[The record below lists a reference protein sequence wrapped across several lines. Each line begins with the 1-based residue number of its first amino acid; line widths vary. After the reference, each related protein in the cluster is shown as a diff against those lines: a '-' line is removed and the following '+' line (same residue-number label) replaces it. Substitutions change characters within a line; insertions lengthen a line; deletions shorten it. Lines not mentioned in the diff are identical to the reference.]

1 MAINNWQPVLTSAL
15 NYLQSFAYLGNSEIL
30 LQKVFGDQVSFDRLL
45 DGWQWGQFLS
55 LPTLRFVPT
64 AQINDAQGAFAANA
78 NTLYLSEELLTQ
90 GNVFTL
96 TQVFLEEYGHYL
108 DSQLNHEDTPGDE
121 GEYFA
126 AVVMGQPL
134 SDLDIL
140 RLQSENDW
148 AIVTLDGQPTVIE
161 QSGFNIVQITNNSFD
176 DGVNSLFDPLA
187 SGRYSND
194 TDNNG
199 DKLKVSGNKI
209 TWESDHGIYLFDSFI
224 PRSLD
229 FYGGNPQING
239 DSVVWDHGYL
249 GNGISL
255 YKTGWHTPQ
264 LLPSHYVGGNN
275 PQVYDGKVVWQNGQ
289 GEDAHIFFYDGFTTI
304 ALSDLPESRS
314 FFNHS
319 PRIYGSNIVWSSG
332 NWYWLGDNPQIHHAQ
347 IYWYNGE
354 RTVQLTNSP
363 FFNSSPV
370 VSEQIIAWTTLGYN
384 ELGWGISSF
393 DENNGFS
400 EVHIYDINTSQTT
413 QISSASPIR
422 DLQVSGRNTV
432 WQEGSNEDAATTI
445 MFYDGTTVI
454 NLSNTK
460 LGGEFDSNPK
470 LFGNKVVWE
479 RWDGIDYEIMYY
491 DGNGTL
497 QVTNNNRDDRY
508 PQVSD
513 EIVAWTG
520 YDDNDWEIYQTYIG
534 QDNGLRDKLTTTL
547 IRFQNTDRPGTY
559 LYVGEQEAV
568 SIRQNYRNFV
578 EEGLAFQVATSQ
590 TDPLLQPLYRFR
602 NISPGR
608 EGTYLFSG
616 TEEAVSI
623 RQNYPNF
630 VEEGIAF
637 YAYSGGVGGGMTN
650 FNRFQSNE
658 LSGTYLFAG
667 PAESASIVAGNH
679 PFAYEGPAFAA
690 GG

>member
-1 MAINNWQPVLTSAL
+1 
-15 NYLQSFAYLGNSEIL
+15 
-30 LQKVFGDQVSFDRLL
+30 
-45 DGWQWGQFLS
+45 
-55 LPTLRFVPT
+55 
-64 AQINDAQGAFAANA
+64 
-78 NTLYLSEELLTQ
+78 
-90 GNVFTL
+90 
-96 TQVFLEEYGHYL
+96 
-108 DSQLNHEDTPGDE
+108 
-121 GEYFA
+121 
-126 AVVMGQPL
+126 
-134 SDLDIL
+134 
-140 RLQSENDW
+140 
-148 AIVTLDGQPTVIE
+148 
-161 QSGFNIVQITNNSFD
+161 
-176 DGVNSLFDPLA
+176 
-187 SGRYSND
+187 
-194 TDNNG
+194 
-199 DKLKVSGNKI
+199 
-209 TWESDHGIYLFDSFI
+209 
-224 PRSLD
+224 
-229 FYGGNPQING
+229 
-239 DSVVWDHGYL
+239 
-249 GNGISL
+249 
-255 YKTGWHTPQ
+255 
-264 LLPSHYVGGNN
+264 
-275 PQVYDGKVVWQNGQ
+275 
-289 GEDAHIFFYDGFTTI
+289 
-304 ALSDLPESRS
+304 
-314 FFNHS
+314 
-319 PRIYGSNIVWSSG
+319 
-332 NWYWLGDNPQIHHAQ
+332 LGDNPQIHHAQ